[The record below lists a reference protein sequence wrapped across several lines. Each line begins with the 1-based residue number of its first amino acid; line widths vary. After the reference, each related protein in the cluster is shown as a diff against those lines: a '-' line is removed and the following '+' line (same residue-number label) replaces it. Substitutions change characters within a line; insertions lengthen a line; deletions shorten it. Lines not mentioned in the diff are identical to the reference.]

1 MSNELIKK
9 LTEIDIPGGG
19 GIKTDNPAV
28 EAAIAAGI
36 VGIAGIA
43 AYAVC
48 KRLKQEKTPS
58 PGNLSAADKD
68 DLP

>member
-9 LTEIDIPGGG
+9 FTEIDIPGGG
-19 GIKTDNPAV
+19 GIKTDNPVV

-43 AYAVC
+43 AYGGSKPETWIFPRPVFTRVSH
-48 KRLKQEKTPS
+48 KRPIE
-58 PGNLSAADKD
+58 
-68 DLP
+68 

>member
-1 MSNELIKK
+1 MSNELIFKA
-9 LTEIDIPGGG
+9 TEIEIPGGG
-19 GIKTDNPAV
+19 SIKTDNPVV

-36 VGIAGIA
+36 VGIA